1 MSETASVAVVGGGVL
16 GLTLAL
22 RLADQGH
29 RVTVLEAAPA
39 TGGLASAEP
48 IGGYTW
54 DRFYHVILLS
64 DTHLRGLLGELGLE
78 DAITWRATGTSFYV
92 DGTLVPFSSTLDF
105 LRFPPLSLVDKARL
119 AATILYASRIRDS
132 APLERIPAT
141 EWLRKLSGPRTYDRI
156 WLPLLKA
163 KLGENHRAASAAFIW
178 ATIAR
183 MYAARRSGMKRELFG
198 HVEGGYGRVLEALNR
213 RVAERGIR
221 VQCGAPVSEVRAS
234 GSSVLL
240 TGPGSIRGAYD
251 HAVLTVPAGRVSS
264 MVPALTGEEHARL
277 RGITYQGI
285 TCASML
291 LGRPLG
297 TSYITNITE
306 PGIPFTAVIEMTAL
320 VDPRTFGGQSLVYLP
335 RYLSQDSA
343 FWDRSDDEIRET
355 FLAGVARMYPEFRME
370 DVRAFRVARARDVL
384 ALPTLDYTA
393 KLLPP
398 TRTSVPGVYIANSAQ
413 IASGT
418 LNLNETV
425 ALASRKAR
433 ELGPLLQA
441 RVAERVA

>member
-1 MSETASVAVVGGGVL
+1 MTTTASVAVVGGGVL

-22 RLADQGH
+22 RLTDRGH

-39 TGGLASAEP
+39 TGGLASAER

-78 DAITWRATGTSFYV
+78 DEVTWRATGTSFYT

-105 LRFPPLSLVDKARL
+105 LRFPPLSMVDKARL

-132 APLERIPAT
+132 APLEGIPAT
-141 EWLRKLSGPRTYDRI
+141 EWLRKLSGQRTYDRI

-178 ATIAR
+178 AIIAR

-198 HVEGGYGRVLEALNR
+198 YVEGGYSRVLEALNR
-213 RVAERGIR
+213 RVAERGIQ
-221 VQCGAPVSEVRAS
+221 VQCGAPVSEVREA
-234 GSSVLL
+234 GGGVILA
-240 TGPGSIRGAYD
+240 GPNGTLGAYD
-251 HAVLTVPAGRVSS
+251 HAVLTVAAGRISS
-264 MVPALTGEEHARL
+264 MVPALTREEHARL

-285 TCASML
+285 VCASML
-291 LGRPLG
+291 LPRPLG

-306 PGIPFTAVIEMTAL
+306 SGIPFTAVIEMTAL
-320 VDPRTFGGQSLVYLP
+320 VDPATFGGQSLVYLP

-343 FWDRSDDEIRET
+343 FWNRSDDDIRET
-355 FLAGVARMYPEFRME
+355 FLAGLARMYPAFRAA
-370 DVRAFRVARARDVL
+370 DVRAFRVGRAREVL
-384 ALPTLDYTA
+384 ALPTLNYTET
-393 KLLPP
+393 LLPP
-398 TRTSVPGVYIANSAQ
+398 TRTSVPGVFIANSAQ

-425 ALASRKAR
+425 ALAGRKAR
-433 ELGPLLQA
+433 ELLPLLQA
-441 RVAERVA
+441 RVAAGVS

>member
-1 MSETASVAVVGGGVL
+1 MTRPAHIAVVGGGVL

-29 RVTVLEAAPA
+29 RITVLEAGPA
-39 TGGLASAEP
+39 TGGLAAAER
-48 IGGYTW
+48 IGDYTW

-64 DTHLRGLLGELGLE
+64 DLHLRGLLGELGL
-78 DAITWRATGTSFYV
+78 DDDITWRATGTSFYTG
-92 DGTLVPFSSTLDF
+92 GTMVPFSSTVDF
-105 LRFPPLSLVDKARL
+105 LRFPPLSLFDKARL
-119 AATILYASRIRDS
+119 AATILYASRLRDP

-141 EWLRKLSGPRTYDRI
+141 EWLRRLSGPRTYDRI

-198 HVEGGYGRVLEALNR
+198 YVEGGYGRVLEALNR
-213 RVAERGIR
+213 HVTGRGVTVR
-221 VQCGAPVSEVRAS
+221 CGSPAYEVRQA
-234 GSSVLL
+234 GDGVVVR
-240 TGPGSIRGAYD
+240 GPRGEEAYD
-251 HAVLTVPAGRVSS
+251 QAVLTVPAGRIAD
-264 MVPALTGEEHARL
+264 MVPGLTGEEQARL
-277 RGITYQGI
+277 RAITYQGI
-285 TCASML
+285 ACAAML
-291 LGRPLG
+291 LRRPLG

-320 VDPRTFGGQSLVYLP
+320 VDPATFGGQSLVYLP

-355 FLAGVARMYPEFRME
+355 FLAGVARMYPDFRRT
-370 DVRAFRVARARDVL
+370 DVQAFRVARARDVL
-384 ALPTLDYTA
+384 ALPTLHYSET
-393 KLLPP
+393 LLPP
-398 TRTSVPGVYIANSAQ
+398 TRTSVPGVFVVNSAQ

-425 ALASRKAR
+425 SLASRKAR
-433 ELGPLLQA
+433 ELRPLLQA
-441 RVAERVA
+441 RVAAGAA